1 MFFTTRRSGG
11 FEPETPPDGRGH
23 SFRQNHEGRNV
34 PEKRDFRGASGGD
47 EAGRAMAE
55 TAEPHRANPSLSA
68 IIVESISGPERGRK
82 EKRRN
87 EEK

>member
-34 PEKRDFRGASGGD
+34 PEERDFRSASGGD
-47 EAGRAMAE
+47 EAGRAMAW
-55 TAEPHRANPSLSA
+55 TA
-68 IIVESISGPERGRK
+68 
-82 EKRRN
+82 
-87 EEK
+87 